1 MFCLTTEY
9 KIKKL
14 PVPTKRATA
23 ILHKVQSSNALL
35 CMLLV
40 YICIYLK
47 SLLRYKILILDACH
61 PDTYLRIYVS
71 KELRISGYCSK
82 PKEVREQNSSGNTLL
97 CRSVLTTAQYVQFRN
112 SIRTHC
118 IRLAGYH
125 CGALR
130 YRTEGRGFDSR
141 GCHWNFSLT
150 QPSGRTVTLGSTQRL
165 TDMSTRNISWGVKAA
180 GA

>member
-1 MFCLTTEY
+1 MKFNLGCL
-9 KIKKL
+9 
-14 PVPTKRATA
+14 
-23 ILHKVQSSNALL
+23 SSGH
-35 CMLLV
+35 C
-40 YICIYLK
+40 
-47 SLLRYKILILDACH
+47 
-61 PDTYLRIYVS
+61 IYVS

-82 PKEVREQNSSGNTLL
+82 AKGVRGQNSLGNTLL

-112 SIRTHC
+112 SIRTHS

-141 GCHWNFSLT
+141 GCYWIFSLT
-150 QPSGRTVTLGSTQRL
+150 QPSGHTVAPESTQPL
-165 TDMSTRNISWGVKAA
+165 TDVSTRNISWWVKVT